1 MSTSTSLRA
10 ALVLAFV
17 GVGGLTACSN
27 AFDGS
32 ADASPGSAEANS
44 VIGSGSNT
52 NGVESVQQQYEA
64 AHP

>member
-1 MSTSTSLRA
+1 MSAFMRTA
-10 ALVLAFV
+10 AVLAFV
-17 GVGGLTACSN
+17 VGGLTACSQ

-52 NGVESVQQQYEA
+52 NGIGSVEQQYRA